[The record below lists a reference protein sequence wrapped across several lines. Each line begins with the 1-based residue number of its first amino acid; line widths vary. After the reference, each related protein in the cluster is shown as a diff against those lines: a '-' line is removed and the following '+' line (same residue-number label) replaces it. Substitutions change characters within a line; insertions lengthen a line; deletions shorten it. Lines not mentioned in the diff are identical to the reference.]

1 MLSLQWCVKRHTRES
16 RLAER
21 RQLMI
26 ENHLRRRGISD
37 ERVLDAMARVPR
49 HAFVSPEWRN
59 EAYSDH
65 PLPIGEGQTI
75 SQPYVVALMTEALLL
90 PAHSRILELGTGS
103 GYQTAILIEMG
114 AEVWTI
120 ERSPALFASSRARL
134 AEQGVKRV
142 HCYVGDG
149 TAGLVSQAPF
159 DRILATGSLPAVP
172 ETLLEQLRP
181 GGIFVGPIGH
191 LTEQTFRRVTYHPA
205 GSKEESFGLCRFVP
219 LIGAAGWSDS
229 GS

>member
-1 MLSLQWCVKRHTRES
+1 MV
-16 RLAER
+16 
-21 RQLMI
+21 
-26 ENHLRRRGISD
+26 ENHLRRRGIRD

-49 HAFVSPEWRN
+49 HAFVPSEWRS

-65 PLPIGEGQTI
+65 PLPLGEGQTI
-75 SQPYVVALMTEALLL
+75 SQPYIVALMTEALVL
-90 PAHSRILELGTGS
+90 PARSRILELGTGS
-103 GYQTAILIEMG
+103 AYQTAILNMMG

-120 ERSPALFASSRARL
+120 ERLPSLSVSARARL

-142 HCYVGDG
+142 HCFVGDG
-149 TAGLVSQAPF
+149 TAGLASQAPF

-172 ETLLEQLRP
+172 ETLLQQLRP

-191 LTEQTFRRVTYHPA
+191 LTEQTLRRVTYHPA
-205 GSKEESFGLCRFVP
+205 GSKEESLGLCRFVP

-229 GS
+229 GSGTG